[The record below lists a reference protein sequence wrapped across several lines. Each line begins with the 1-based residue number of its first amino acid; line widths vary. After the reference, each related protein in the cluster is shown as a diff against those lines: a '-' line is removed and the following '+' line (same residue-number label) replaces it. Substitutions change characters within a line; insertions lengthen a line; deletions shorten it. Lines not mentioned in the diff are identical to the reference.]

1 MSSRREDI
9 GSKSIINVV
18 RRLYGNGRSEEDYI
32 LISDYIDS
40 LMTVAS
46 SFDIDAKSVM
56 GDVMDKLEMILSDAY
71 IRNHEEMEVM
81 GNYNRVNSYLTSAK
95 SRGYFMKR
103 IGNVSD
109 VIRNEGSG
117 KKAKKRSVMPAV
129 FFIVCLVLIM
139 VMVVV
144 VMFYGGGLGK

>member
-1 MSSRREDI
+1 MITMANGKD
-9 GSKSIINVV
+9 KFK
-18 RRLYGNGRSEEDYI
+18 GNLKLEGE
-32 LISDYIDS
+32 L
-40 LMTVAS
+40 
-46 SFDIDAKSVM
+46 
-56 GDVMDKLEMILSDAY
+56 MDKLEMILSDAY

-144 VMFYGGGLGK
+144 VMFYGGFLGK